1 MCQILSNLDSSH
13 FNNLIFQPNVWNGKE
28 EGRGAE
34 AYGGTV
40 QIKEKEGLY
49 DTWEKEETKGMNNNF
64 VLKIK

>member
-28 EGRGAE
+28 EGRSAE

-49 DTWEKEETKGMNNNF
+49 DTWEEEETEGMSK
-64 VLKIK
+64 VI